1 MLKDFGAHPADGVPK
16 AELHAHLE
24 GTIHAPVLRTLAARN
39 GITLPDGVLDDED
52 NYLWTDFND
61 FLKVYDL
68 ATAAIRTPEDYHD
81 LTLDYLERVAA
92 EGGLYVEILTSPDHV
107 FNLGMSLKDQMDAVI
122 AAIDTARERHGVE
135 TRISQTIVRHY
146 GPEKALAAAQAIVDH
161 PHPYVT
167 GFQMAGAEDAFTPA
181 DFRPAYDLAAES
193 GLRCTAHTGEWL
205 GPDSMR
211 ETLAALPM
219 VERIGHGVRAIYDP
233 ELVKELAERQIP
245 FEVCPGSNVALKVF
259 ESPEKHALRGL
270 WDAGCYITLASDDP
284 PYFHTSLG
292 AEYRFA
298 VDVAG
303 LSVSDLYTITRN
315 ALNAGFMDEATR
327 ASLMARVDQAEAAG
341 N

>member
-1 MLKDFGAHPADGVPK
+1 MLSDFGAHPADRVPK

-24 GTIHAPVLRTLAARN
+24 GTIHPPVLRTLAARN
-39 GITLPDGVLDDED
+39 GISLPDGVLDEQD

-68 ATAAIRTPEDYHD
+68 ASSVIKAPEDYYD

-92 EGGLYVEILTSPDHV
+92 EGGLYVELLASADHV
-107 FNLGMSLKDQMDAVI
+107 FNLGMTLKDQQDALVQ
-122 AAIDTARERHGVE
+122 AIDEARESVGVE

-146 GPEKALAAAQAIVDH
+146 GPDKAIAAAKAIVEH
-161 PHPYVT
+161 PHPYFT
-167 GFQMAGAEDAFTPA
+167 GFQMAGAEDAHTPA
-181 DFRPAYDLAAES
+181 DFRPAYDMAAEA

-205 GPDSMR
+205 GPDSIR

-219 VERIGHGVRAIYDP
+219 VERLGHGVRAIHDAD
-233 ELVKELAERQIP
+233 LVRELAERQMP
-245 FEVCPGSNVALKVF
+245 FEVCPGSNNALKVF
-259 ESPEKHALRGL
+259 GSPEEHALRGL
-270 WDAGCYITLASDDP
+270 WDAGCFITLASDDP

-298 VDVAG
+298 LDVAG

-315 ALNAGFMDEATR
+315 ALQAGFMDDDTR
-327 ASLMARVDQAEAAG
+327 SALMMRVAASEAA
-341 N
+341 

>member
-1 MLKDFGAHPADGVPK
+1 MLNDFGAHPADRVPK

-24 GTIHAPVLRTLAARN
+24 GTIHPPVLRTLAARN
-39 GITLPDGVLDDED
+39 GISLPDGVLDEQD

-68 ATAAIRTPEDYHD
+68 ASSVIKAPEDYYD

-92 EGGLYVEILTSPDHV
+92 EGGLYVELLASADHV
-107 FNLGMSLKDQMDAVI
+107 FNLGMTLKDQQDALVQ
-122 AAIDTARERHGVE
+122 AIDEARESVGVE

-146 GPEKALAAAQAIVDH
+146 GPDKAIAAAKAIVEH
-161 PHPYVT
+161 PHPYFT
-167 GFQMAGAEDAFTPA
+167 GFQMAGAEDAHTPA
-181 DFRPAYDLAAES
+181 DFRPAYDMAAEA

-205 GPDSMR
+205 GPDSIR

-219 VERIGHGVRAIYDP
+219 VERLGHGVRAIHDAD
-233 ELVKELAERQIP
+233 LVRELAERQMP
-245 FEVCPGSNVALKVF
+245 FEVCPGSNNALKVF
-259 ESPEKHALRGL
+259 GSPEEHALRGL
-270 WDAGCYITLASDDP
+270 WDAGCFITLASDDP

-298 VDVAG
+298 LDVAG

-315 ALNAGFMDEATR
+315 ALQAGFMDDDTR
-327 ASLMARVDQAEAAG
+327 SALMMRVAASEAA
-341 N
+341 

>member
-1 MLKDFGAHPADGVPK
+1 MLKDFGAHPADRVPK

-24 GTIHAPVLRTLAARN
+24 GTIHAPVLRKLAARN

-68 ATAAIRTPEDYHD
+68 ATAAIKTPEDYYD
-81 LTLDYLERVAA
+81 LTVDYLERVAA
-92 EGGLYVEILTSPDHV
+92 EGGLYVELLASPDHV
-107 FNLGMSLKDQMDAVI
+107 FNLGMTLKDQLDALI
-122 AAIDTARERHGVE
+122 QAIDDCRERYGVE

-146 GPEKALAAAQAIVDH
+146 GPEKSVAAARAIVDH

-181 DFRPAYDLAAES
+181 DFRPAYDIAAEA

-205 GPDSMR
+205 GPESMR

-219 VERIGHGVRAIYDP
+219 VERLGHGVRAIYDAD
-233 ELVKELAERQIP
+233 LVKELADRKIP

-259 ESPEKHALRGL
+259 PTPADHALRGL
-270 WDAGCYITLASDDP
+270 WDAGCVITLASDDP

-303 LSVSDLYTITRN
+303 LSVPDLYTITRN

-327 ASLMARVDQAEAAG
+327 AALMMRVSASEAA
-341 N
+341 